1 MAALNPRQSALR
13 PSILTGLVVLSTAY
27 HFPLHGASPTYAGAD
42 RVVGAPSRLVAL
54 AQPSP
59 LTAAEEA
66 HPAAL
71 ALARRFNPTMAF
83 PIDDVWPVQVR
94 YAWHDGADLV
104 ARVEGARGAPARTTV
119 AVANR
124 DLGRID
130 WSRLPHQ
137 APDGRNIRYY
147 IDAPGDDRL
156 DAALGISG
164 WRHRF
169 RAIAQ
174 PRGPGASPTSSPYP
188 PTQYAH
194 VFWWNRARGLLA
206 IQYWFY
212 YPWNEWVNHH
222 EADWEHITVV
232 VAGPTSFDG
241 DGVPDFRVVGHQ
253 YFVHDTWLEPTTV
266 VREGGADARED
277 HALVY
282 VGGRGQLFGWGGS
295 FSGASYPQPGRYP
308 GAGFQPRLLAPDEEV
323 GPPARTIAA
332 QDFQVILLPEPAR
345 LDARQRPELSW
356 LRLPFHAGQRHVHV
370 NPPGY
375 QTFGRDHPPVQ
386 PGVRDMWLEPP
397 RSAPYAEGLRAPAGD
412 VAGYALA
419 GGL

>member
-1 MAALNPRQSALR
+1 
-13 PSILTGLVVLSTAY
+13 VVVVSTAY
-27 HFPLHGASPTYAGAD
+27 HFPLHGAATSYAGGERDVA
-42 RVVGAPSRLVAL
+42 APTRLVAL
-54 AQPSP
+54 ARPEP

-71 ALARRFNPTMAF
+71 ALARRFNPAMAF
-83 PIDDVWPVQVR
+83 PIADVWPVEVR

-104 ARVEGARGAPARTTV
+104 ARIEAAGRAPAQSTV
-119 AVANR
+119 AVASR
-124 DLGRID
+124 DLGRTD
-130 WSRLPHQ
+130 WSGLPHQ
-137 APDGRNIRYY
+137 APDGRAIRYY

-156 DAALGISG
+156 DPVDGISG

-174 PRGPGASPTSSPYP
+174 PRGPAAAPASSPYP

-194 VFWWNRARGLLA
+194 VFWWNRARGLLG

-232 VAGPTSFDG
+232 LAGPSSLSGHDPAG
-241 DGVPDFRVVGHQ
+241 PEFRVVGHQ
-253 YFVHDTWLEPTTV
+253 YFMHDTWMEPAEV
-266 VREGGADARED
+266 ERHGGADPRED

-282 VGGRGQLFGWGGS
+282 VGGRGQLLGWGGS
-295 FSGASYPQPGRYP
+295 FSGASYPLPGRYP
-308 GAGFQPRLLAPDEEV
+308 GAGFDPRLLAPDEEV
-323 GPPARTIAA
+323 GQPARTIAA
-332 QDFQVILLPEPAR
+332 RDFQVILLPEPAR
-345 LDARQRPELSW
+345 LDARRRPELSW
-356 LRLPFHAGQRHVHV
+356 LRLPLHAGQRHVHV

-386 PGVRDMWLEPP
+386 PGVRGSWLEPP
-397 RSAPYAEGLRAPAGD
+397 RSVPYADRLRVPAGD
-412 VAGYALA
+412 LAGYALA